1 MPILVRRLDKLIVGL
16 LFSPL
21 ILKVPDI
28 QESTP
33 DKNCLNVMLARR
45 EGLWEQLPY
54 GLMGNGFLLFNDSL
68 FRIEVLYAR
77 RDES

>member
-16 LFSPL
+16 LFSPS

-33 DKNCLNVMLARR
+33 DKNCLNVILARR
-45 EGLWEQLPY
+45 ERLWEQLPH

-68 FRIEVLYAR
+68 FRIEVLYTR

>member
-1 MPILVRRLDKLIVGL
+1 MPILVRRLDKLIMGL

-21 ILKVPDI
+21 ILKLADT

-45 EGLWEQLPY
+45 EGLWEQLSY
-54 GLMGNGFLLFNDSL
+54 GLVGNGFLLFNDSL